1 MTIGIDISKI
11 SRFEKFLDN
20 EKFYNRV
27 FTRNEIELINKR
39 TGKRKLETIAGR
51 FSAKEAVSKALGTG
65 IGEIGFKDI
74 EILNGEKG
82 KPELFLYNK
91 AKELCKQIVDKNL
104 EVSISHDGDYVIS
117 VAKEADYRPVKID
130 LEIGKLL
137 KSRRDD
143 SHKGDY
149 GKIALIG
156 GSKGM
161 CGSIHISS
169 MAALRT
175 GSGLVYTV
183 VPNVISDIMQIKA
196 LENIIVAM
204 DKEEKSDKKNFFNKL
219 TAFGIGPGMGKEYN
233 YDFIRFFLEEFNKPI
248 VIDADGLNIVA
259 KNMDKLPKNKKLI
272 FTPHEMEMSRLSG
285 LSVDFIHNNR
295 EEVALEFARKNNI
308 VLVLKGNRTIITN
321 GKEIYI
327 NKYGNSGMATAG
339 SGDVLTGIITSLAGQ
354 GYDTYL
360 AAKVGVIIHGIAGDL
375 AKNNLGED
383 GIIARDIL
391 ERIPYAIKL
400 IREIKS

>member
-1 MTIGIDISKI
+1 LTIGIDISKI

-27 FTRNEIELINKR
+27 FTKNEIELINKR
-39 TGKRKLETIAGR
+39 RGNRKLETIAGR

-65 IGEIGFKDI
+65 IGKIGFKDI
-74 EILNGEKG
+74 EILNKENG
-82 KPELFLYNK
+82 KPEVFLCNK
-91 AKELCKQIVDKNL
+91 AKDICSKIIDNNL
-104 EVSISHDGDYVIS
+104 EVSISHDGEYVVS
-117 VAKEADYRPVKID
+117 VAKEANTRSMEID
-130 LEIGKLL
+130 LELRDLL
-137 KSRRDD
+137 KKRVED

-183 VPNVISDIMQIKA
+183 VPNSISDIMQIKA
-196 LENIIVAM
+196 LENIVITVN
-204 DKEEKSDKKNFFNKL
+204 KEEVQNKKDFFNKL
-219 TAFGIGPGMGKEYN
+219 TAFGIGPGMGKNYE

-248 VIDADGLNIVA
+248 VIDADGLNIIS
-259 KNMDKLPKNKKLI
+259 KNIDKLPKDKSII

-285 LSVDFIHNNR
+285 LPVDFIHKNR
-295 EEVALEFARKNNI
+295 EEVALKFAKEYNI
-308 VLVLKGNRTIITN
+308 VLVLKGHRTIVTN
-321 GKEIYI
+321 GEEIYI
-327 NKYGNSGMATAG
+327 NKYGNAGMATAG

-354 GYDTYL
+354 GYDTYS
-360 AAKVGVIIHGIAGDL
+360 AAKTGVIIHGIAGDL
-375 AKNNLGED
+375 AKDKLGED

-391 ERIPYAIKL
+391 ENIPYSIKL
-400 IREIKS
+400 IRENKN